1 MKAKNQKMKV
11 CVEKLSHF
19 NCTHCDKWWTVGDAP
34 AKNKKWFCPWCGKE
48 QK

>member
-1 MKAKNQKMKV
+1 MKTKNQKVKV

-19 NCTHCDKWWTVGDAP
+19 NCAYCGKWWTVGDTP
-34 AKNKKWFCPWCGKE
+34 KSKKKWFCSWCGKE